1 MNIKIWI
8 LAIATLTSAAA
19 LSQTPNTPAPS
30 NSTPAKQPAR
40 INAAPPDGGKKF
52 DANCGRCHSNPENL
66 NPRIT
71 GTILRHMRVR
81 ANLSAQ
87 DAQDILRYLTQ

>member
-1 MNIKIWI
+1 MNMKILL
-8 LAIATLTSAAA
+8 LAIATLTSTAA
-19 LSQTPNTPAPS
+19 LSQTPATHTQS
-30 NSTPAKQPAR
+30 NSAKQPAKV
-40 INAAPPDGGKKF
+40 NAAQPDGGKKF
-52 DANCGRCHSNPENL
+52 DANCSRCHSAPENL

>member
-19 LSQTPNTPAPS
+19 LAQTPATPAPPT
-30 NSTPAKQPAR
+30 STPAKQPAKAT
-40 INAAPPDGGKKF
+40 AAQPDGGQKF
-52 DANCGRCHSNPENL
+52 DANCGRCHTAPENL

-71 GTILRHMRVR
+71 GTIVRHMRVR
-81 ANLSAQ
+81 AILSEQ
-87 DAQDILRYLTQ
+87 DAQDILRFLNQ

>member
-1 MNIKIWI
+1 MNMKIWI
-8 LAIATLTSAAA
+8 LAIATLTSAVVLA
-19 LSQTPNTPAPS
+19 QTPATPAPP
-30 NSTPAKQPAR
+30 TPAKQPAKV
-40 INAAPPDGGKKF
+40 NAAPPDGGKKF

-81 ANLSAQ
+81 ANLSGQ
-87 DAQDILRYLTQ
+87 DAQDILRYLNQ

>member
-1 MNIKIWI
+1 MNMKIWI
-8 LAIATLTSAAA
+8 FAIATLTSTAV
-19 LSQTPNTPAPS
+19 LSQTPATPAPPTT
-30 NSTPAKQPAR
+30 NSTKQPAK
-40 INAAPPDGGKKF
+40 INAAQPDGGKKF
-52 DANCGRCHSNPENL
+52 DANCGRCHTSPENL

>member
-1 MNIKIWI
+1 MNMKILL
-8 LAIATLTSAAA
+8 LAIAALTATAAQ
-19 LSQTPNTPAPS
+19 SQTPATPTQ
-30 NSTPAKQPAR
+30 STPAKQPTKV
-40 INAAPPDGGKKF
+40 NAAQPDGGKKF
-52 DANCGRCHSNPENL
+52 DANCSRYHSAPENL

-87 DAQDILRYLTQ
+87 DSQDILRYLTQ